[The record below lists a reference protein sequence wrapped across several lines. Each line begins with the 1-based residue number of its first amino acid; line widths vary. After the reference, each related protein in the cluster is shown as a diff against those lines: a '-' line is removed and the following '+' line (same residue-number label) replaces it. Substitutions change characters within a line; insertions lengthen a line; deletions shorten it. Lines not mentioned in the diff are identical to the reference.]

1 MTPVSSCTVLPFLNR
16 CAYHSDPTPIPPYLG
31 FVEGTGNVSLVL
43 RRSDGEELGLR
54 SSPTPG
60 PEFAG
65 EILGFELLLQW
76 DEICGVYGRGR
87 GWSA

>member
-1 MTPVSSCTVLPFLNR
+1 M
-16 CAYHSDPTPIPPYLG
+16 
-31 FVEGTGNVSLVL
+31 SLVL
-43 RRSDGEELGLR
+43 RCSDREERGLR
-54 SSPTPG
+54 SSSTPG

-65 EILGFELLLQW
+65 EIPGFELLLQW

>member
-1 MTPVSSCTVLPFLNR
+1 MTPVSSGTVLSFLNR
-16 CAYHSDPTPIPPYLG
+16 CAYRGDPTPTPPYPG
-31 FVEGTGNVSLVL
+31 FVEGMGTVSLVL
-43 RRSDGEELGLR
+43 RCSDGEELGLR
-54 SSPTPG
+54 SSPMPG

-76 DEICGVYGRGR
+76 DEICGVYGRGQ